1 MKTWFCSIAV
11 GMLFVGPA
19 FLVAQSPT
27 TGPTFGV
34 ASVKPTKSGV
44 PLPFVRSPSLFTMR
58 APVRVLIQNAY
69 QLLQEGQMVGGPSWL
84 TSDTFDI
91 VASVA
96 GNPAPDQI
104 PLMLRALLADRFKLI
119 VHIETRELPIYA
131 LVLAR
136 NDGKLGARIRPSTF
150 DCLALRR
157 SANAKRPPPPER
169 GGRMP
174 CVTRYSAGSIVA
186 GGASLAELA
195 DRLALYV
202 GRVVVDQTGLA
213 GGFDLDLEWTPDQTN
228 GPSLFTAMQEQ
239 LGLKLEST
247 RGPVEVLVID
257 SVERP
262 TPD

>member
-1 MKTWFCSIAV
+1 MF
-11 GMLFVGPA
+11 FVGRA

-27 TGPTFGV
+27 TGPTFEV
-34 ASVKPTKSGV
+34 ASVKPTKPGV
-44 PLPFVRSPSLFTMR
+44 PLQFVRSPGLFTMR

-69 QLLQEGQMVGGPSWL
+69 QLLQEGQVVGGPSWL

-157 SANAKRPPPPER
+157 SANAKRPPPPEP

-174 CVTRYSAGSIVA
+174 CVTRLSAGSIVA

-195 DRLALYV
+195 DRLARYV

-257 SVERP
+257 SVEQP